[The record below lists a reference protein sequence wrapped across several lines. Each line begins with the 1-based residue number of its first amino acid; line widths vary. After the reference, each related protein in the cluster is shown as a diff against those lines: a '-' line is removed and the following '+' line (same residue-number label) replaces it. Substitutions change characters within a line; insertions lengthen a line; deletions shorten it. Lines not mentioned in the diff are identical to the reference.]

1 MQEADSFFDV
11 DTEEGGTRIS
21 EHFTAEGK
29 RETGILLWQNSNLY
43 FKEPTGI
50 SLVLVM
56 GVGRLQIKNKI
67 LRYRYPGTI

>member
-29 RETGILLWQNSNLY
+29 RETGILLWQNSNFY
-43 FKEPTGI
+43 CKEPTGI
-50 SLVLVM
+50 SLVL
-56 GVGRLQIKNKI
+56 GVGRLQIKNKNCTVGT
-67 LRYRYPGTI
+67 GTIQ